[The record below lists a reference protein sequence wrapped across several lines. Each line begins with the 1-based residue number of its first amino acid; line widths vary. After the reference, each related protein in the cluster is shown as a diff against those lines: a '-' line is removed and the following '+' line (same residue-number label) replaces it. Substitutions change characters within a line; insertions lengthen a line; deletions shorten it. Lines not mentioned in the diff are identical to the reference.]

1 MRENY
6 KILGIEE
13 TATDE
18 EVTKAYQTLKA
29 KYREERFLEGERGNE
44 AARKLTQVETAYQE
58 IMNERNTVSDKDTGS
73 YDFTGVENALS
84 AGNLTLAQQ
93 LLDEYNDRNAEWH
106 YLQSVVFY
114 KKNWTNESKKQLE
127 IAMNMDH
134 TNQKYQNAYTKLKEK
149 IEFTEKQFHSGN
161 ANRTNTQEPYQ
172 ERQMGGDVCGGAM
185 DLCTMMCCMNGCL
198 NCCCR

>member
-6 KILGIEE
+6 KILGIKE

-18 EVTKAYQTLKA
+18 EVRSAYQELKA

-58 IMNERNTVSDKDTGS
+58 IMNARNTVTDEESKT
-73 YDFTGVENALS
+73 YDFSAVEDALRQ
-84 AGNLTLAQQ
+84 GNIAQAQQ

-114 KKNWTNESKKQLE
+114 KKNWNNESKKQLE
-127 IAMNMDH
+127 IAMNMDP
-134 TNQKYQNAYTKLKEK
+134 TNAKYKNSYEKLKKQMEYNQAQ
-149 IEFTEKQFHSGN
+149 FTNGPTYSS
-161 ANRTNTQEPYQ
+161 EP
-172 ERQMGGDVCGGAM
+172 ESRDMGGGCSNECMNYCA
-185 DLCTMMCCMNGCL
+185 TWCCMNMLC
-198 NCCCR
+198 NSCCR

>member
-6 KILGIEE
+6 KILGIKE

-18 EVTKAYQTLKA
+18 EVRSAYQELKA

-58 IMNERNTVSDKDTGS
+58 IMNARNTVTDEESKT
-73 YDFTGVENALS
+73 YDFSAVEDALRQ
-84 AGNLTLAQQ
+84 GNIAQAQQ

-106 YLQSVVFY
+106 YLQSVIFY

-134 TNQKYQNAYTKLKEK
+134 TNKKYQDAYTKLKEK
-149 IEFTEKQFHSGN
+149 IEFTEKQFRSGSTGN
-161 ANRTNTQEPYQ
+161 GTTAEQRQ
-172 ERQMGGDVCGGAM
+172 ERQMGGNVCGGAM
-185 DLCTMMCCMNGCL
+185 DFCTMLCCMNSCL